1 MGLCSPV
8 NTAPVSQV
16 HEWSVPLP
24 HFSFLFFSDDE
35 RYRYYS
41 RERSY
46 DFERDY
52 RRSRDRSREREDR
65 HRERRHRDKEESSK
79 HKSSRRYELSGA
91 ELGWRWECTLAADK
105 KLGALTVNCRP
116 GLYWLLVTC

>member
-1 MGLCSPV
+1 MSRARMGFCRPV
-8 NTAPVSQV
+8 NVAPDFQALK
-16 HEWSVPLP
+16 WCLPLP
-24 HFSFLFFSDDE
+24 HFSFPFCSDDE

-79 HKSSRRYELSGA
+79 HKSSRR
-91 ELGWRWECTLAADK
+91 
-105 KLGALTVNCRP
+105 
-116 GLYWLLVTC
+116 